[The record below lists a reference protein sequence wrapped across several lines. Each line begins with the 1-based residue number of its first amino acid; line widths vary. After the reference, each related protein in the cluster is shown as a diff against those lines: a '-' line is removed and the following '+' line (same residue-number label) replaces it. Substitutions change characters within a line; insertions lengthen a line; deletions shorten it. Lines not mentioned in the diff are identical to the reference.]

1 MSKFFVFSGQ
11 GAQSVG
17 MGKDLVEESKAAAK
31 VFAEADEVLGWSL
44 SELCFEGPAEKLQES
59 KYCQPAIYT
68 MSCACLAAFNELYPE
83 EKPVAVAGLSLGEY
97 AALQAAGVFSFAD
110 GLRLVAKRGE
120 LMDKACKE
128 TTGAMAS
135 VIGGDLRTI
144 EKLCAKAG
152 VDIAN
157 YNCPGQT
164 VISGDQD
171 LVKAAIKSLKENGFR
186 RIISLKVAGAFHSKL
201 MATAGKQL
209 AEVLAETKLEAP
221 QIRVVQNVTGKFTH
235 NVEKISKNLV
245 AQVAGSVR
253 WETCVRSMIDDGGTE
268 MVEFG
273 PGTVLLGLLRRT
285 DKAIR
290 VKSINSAETLIA
302 YGE

>member
-31 VFAEADEVLGWSL
+31 VFAEADKILGWNL

-97 AALQAAGVFSFAD
+97 AALYAAGVFSFAD
-110 GLRLVAKRGE
+110 GLKLVARRGE

-171 LVKAAIKSLKENGFR
+171 SVKAAIKSLKENGFR
-186 RIISLKVAGAFHSKL
+186 RIITLKVAGAFHSKL
-201 MATAGKQL
+201 MATAGKEL
-209 AEVLAETKLEAP
+209 ADVLAEMTLTEP
-221 QIRVVQNVTGKFTH
+221 QIKVVQNVTGKFTKK
-235 NVEKISKNLV
+235 VEKISKNLV
-245 AQVAGSVR
+245 SQVAGSVR
-253 WETCVRSMIDDGGTE
+253 WETCVRAMIADGGTE

-285 DKAIR
+285 DKTIG